1 MAQKDSI
8 TSDGIGRS
16 ENQKGLRNNLRQTS
30 RQLRELINLIPGVK
44 DPKYEQTCCDELS
57 STS

>member
-1 MAQKDSI
+1 MAQKDNI

-16 ENQKGLRNNLRQTS
+16 ENQKGPRNNLRQTS
-30 RQLRELINLIPGVK
+30 RGLREIIKLIPGVK
-44 DPKYEQTCCDELS
+44 VPKYEQTCCDDLS

>member
-44 DPKYEQTCCDELS
+44 DPKYEQTCRDELS

>member
-1 MAQKDSI
+1 MVQKDNI

-16 ENQKGLRNNLRQTS
+16 EKQNGLRNNLRQTS

-44 DPKYEQTCCDELS
+44 VPKYEQTWLVNMNKHL
-57 STS
+57 